1 MSSGFD
7 TTHPRFLRP
16 IDVARLRRNQNRIH
30 VQRVLSIVRN
40 AVFLAIATLIGFAI
54 YRHTQSDARF
64 AIRSV
69 EVTGATH
76 TPRADLDAITSRYIG
91 SNLFQIDIS
100 RVQSDMRSLP
110 WVSRIE
116 IEKKLPG
123 MLRMRVV
130 ERIPVALVQQGR
142 ELNYVDE
149 KGVAFARLDPAVG
162 DPDLPLIGAECPPSR
177 TEPCRDLAR
186 AVMLLRSLAS
196 RDPQVYSR
204 LSEVR
209 PLVPDGFALFDRDLA
224 ATVYANAGDVP
235 GKLRALYA
243 IAAAENLS
251 RGSIAYADLRFSDR
265 IVIKPLQEGAMH
277 VQN

>member
-30 VQRVLSIVRN
+30 VQHVLSIVRN
-40 AVFLAIATLIGFAI
+40 AVLIAVATLVGFAI

-64 AIRSV
+64 AVKAI
-69 EVTGATH
+69 EVTGAVH
-76 TPRADLDAITSRYIG
+76 TPRGELDAVTSQYIG
-91 SNLFQIDIS
+91 LNLFQIDIA
-100 RVQSDMRSLP
+100 RVQNDMRSLP

-123 MLRMRVV
+123 TLRMRVV
-130 ERIPVALVQQGR
+130 ERIPVALVQQNR

-149 KGVAFARLDPAVG
+149 HGIAFARLTPAVG
-162 DPDLPLIGAECPPSR
+162 DPDLPLINATCPPSR
-177 TEPCRDLAR
+177 VTPCPELVR
-186 AVMLLRSLAS
+186 AVALLRALSVN
-196 RDPQVYSR
+196 DPQIYSR
-204 LSEVR
+204 ISEVR
-209 PLVPDGFALFDRDLA
+209 PLVPAGFQLFDRELGA
-224 ATVYANAGDVP
+224 MVYANGDDVSS
-235 GKLRALYA
+235 KLRTLYA
-243 IAAAENLS
+243 IARSEQFA

-265 IVIKPLQEGAMH
+265 IVIKPLHEGAMH